1 MALSAV
7 NILMAFILYLA
18 NMLDFFMLYRDIN
31 KILALTKKYFKRF
44 EGFKL

>member
-18 NMLDFFMLYRDIN
+18 NMLDFVMPYRDIN
-31 KILALTKKYFKRF
+31 KTFGFDKKYFKRF
-44 EGFKL
+44 